1 MTKEELMNILRMFE
15 TGNEYSGIRMI
26 LGSDNLHVGVFKW
39 DYYPGGNYYWQEPEY
54 MESLDDEYT
63 LLEIAQYIEES
74 MGMSAYWHTVAEDIR
89 LWCDIHYTQQ
99 QLIKVQQDIKDINTD
114 LDKGD
119 LEEDEIRQLCNAL
132 NQLLGYEDNLK
143 WKIDVLLNK

>member
-15 TGNEYSGIRMI
+15 TGNEYSGTRMV
-26 LGSDNLHVGVFKW
+26 LAPDNLHVGVFKW

-74 MGMSAYWHTVAEDIR
+74 MGMSAYWHTV
-89 LWCDIHYTQQ
+89 TM
-99 QLIKVQQDIKDINTD
+99 DIKEWYSLHKAVKD
-114 LDKGD
+114 LQHEYNK
-119 LEEDEIRQLCNAL
+119 L
-132 NQLLGYEDNLK
+132 NSRIDNHL
-143 WKIDVLLNK
+143 IPYDVLEDALYGLCEIQGQLDLYNEELYKFTHNK